1 LLVFGFAFGWNN
13 SGLTTGNLS
22 NLVSYKLALT
32 LTVAGVFA
40 GLLILGGKMSSSI
53 IGKLVS
59 TNISSSAIFAA
70 VIVSVV
76 LLILLTIFRLPVSL
90 SNCVV
95 GSFVG
100 AALAS
105 QIPINV
111 GFLIM
116 IVGSWL
122 AAPFLC
128 AILAIIAYGV
138 VVKLEGSLALSTVS
152 TINRMLLVIAV
163 FYVSFTL
170 GANNIGLIV
179 SFAKNNLS
187 GSSVFL
193 EVSIFLTT
201 ALGMILFGKSIAKV
215 VGDKIVGLS
224 QVKTLAAMLGSA
236 IITSLFTA
244 LSVPVSLTQVVI
256 GGMLGAGVAHRPSI
270 VNMQELLILVLG
282 WAIVTIVSA
291 GLAFGLAYLM
301 INY

>member
-1 LLVFGFAFGWNN
+1 MLVLGFAFGWNN

-22 NLVSYKLALT
+22 NLVNYNLALI
-32 LTVAGVFA
+32 LTVVGVFA
-40 GLLILGGKMSSSI
+40 GLLILGEKMSSSI

-59 TNISSSAIFAA
+59 TSISSSAIFAA
-70 VIVSVV
+70 VIVSVA
-76 LLILLTIFRLPVSL
+76 LLILLTVFRLPVSL

-95 GSFVG
+95 GSFLG

-105 QIPINV
+105 QTPINV

-116 IVGSWL
+116 VVSSWL
-122 AAPFLC
+122 VAPFLC
-128 AILAIIAYGV
+128 AIIAIIAYGV
-138 VVKLEGSLALSTVS
+138 VVKLENSLALSTVS
-152 TINRMLLVIAV
+152 TVNRMLLVIAV

-179 SFAKNNLS
+179 SFAKNNFS
-187 GSSVFL
+187 GSSMLL

-244 LSVPVSLTQVVI
+244 LSVLSP
-256 GGMLGAGVAHRPSI
+256 
-270 VNMQELLILVLG
+270 
-282 WAIVTIVSA
+282 
-291 GLAFGLAYLM
+291 
-301 INY
+301 

>member
-1 LLVFGFAFGWNN
+1 
-13 SGLTTGNLS
+13 
-22 NLVSYKLALT
+22 
-32 LTVAGVFA
+32 
-40 GLLILGGKMSSSI
+40 MSSSI
-53 IGKLVS
+53 IGKLVA
-59 TNISSSAIFAA
+59 TNISDSAILAA

-95 GSFVG
+95 GSFLG

-111 GFLIM
+111 GFLVM

-128 AILAIIAYGV
+128 AIIAIIVYGV
-138 VVKLEGSLALSTVS
+138 VVKLEDSLALSTVS
-152 TINRMLLVIAV
+152 TVNRMLLVIAV

-179 SFAKNNLS
+179 SFAKNNFS
-187 GSSVFL
+187 GSSVLL

-270 VNMQELLILVLG
+270 VNMQELLTLVIG
-282 WAIVTIVSA
+282 WALVTIFSA